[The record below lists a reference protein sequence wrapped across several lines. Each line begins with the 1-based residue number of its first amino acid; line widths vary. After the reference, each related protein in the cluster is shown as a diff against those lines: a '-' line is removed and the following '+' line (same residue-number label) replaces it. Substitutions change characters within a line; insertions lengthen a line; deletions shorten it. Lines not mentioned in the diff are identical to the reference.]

1 VVSHIQNNQ
10 NNRYK
15 AAFTIPADR
24 FNLDRGYTIDTLKS
38 AIKNIYQSL
47 YSYQHITL
55 IEKYLKSNVEQAEK
69 NY

>member
-1 VVSHIQNNQ
+1 MVSHIQDNQ

-55 IEKYLKSNVEQAEK
+55 IEKYLKSNVEQADK

>member
-1 VVSHIQNNQ
+1 MVSHIKDNQ

>member
-1 VVSHIQNNQ
+1 MISHIQNNQ

>member
-55 IEKYLKSNVEQAEK
+55 IEKYLKSNVEQADK

>member
-47 YSYQHITL
+47 YSYQHISL
-55 IEKYLKSNVEQAEK
+55 IEKYLKSNFEQAEK

>member
-1 VVSHIQNNQ
+1 MVSHIQNNQ

>member
-1 VVSHIQNNQ
+1 VISHIQNNQ

>member
-1 VVSHIQNNQ
+1 VVSHIQDNQ

-55 IEKYLKSNVEQAEK
+55 IEKYLKSNVEQADK

>member
-1 VVSHIQNNQ
+1 MVSHIQDNQ

>member
-1 VVSHIQNNQ
+1 VVSHIQDNQ

>member
-1 VVSHIQNNQ
+1 MVSHIQDNQ

-24 FNLDRGYTIDTLKS
+24 FNIDRGYTIDTLKS

-47 YSYQHITL
+47 YSYKHITL
-55 IEKYLKSNVEQAEK
+55 IEKYLKSNVEQADK

>member
-1 VVSHIQNNQ
+1 VVSHIQDNQ

-38 AIKNIYQSL
+38 AFKNIYQSL
-47 YSYQHITL
+47 YSYKHITL
-55 IEKYLKSNVEQAEK
+55 IEKYLKSNVEQADK

>member
-1 VVSHIQNNQ
+1 MVSHIQNNQ

-55 IEKYLKSNVEQAEK
+55 IEKYLKSNVEQADK